1 MIEQAEDSAVEAR
14 LRDFLAAEL
23 HRAELDYPRIAIVR
37 ASGRRSRRPLVLT
50 TIAVC
55 VIAAVILVR
64 PLAAPPASSTG
75 GVPVPSSRGPSTGPT
90 SQGCRSAL
98 AAGTLVAD
106 GGTLAL
112 RGVTGETFAI
122 EWPSGYSVRRE
133 GDLLVLLDSL
143 RGSLRALEAR
153 LGDFVQVGGDV
164 GNDGVFHACGD
175 VTVITP
181 SGIASPE
188 PGTTIDGFK
197 LGVVLVCSPAVGS
210 VDPSLTGSTCAGQLA
225 LATAALDARDPGHAA
240 VVDVARYSDGTQPE
254 PLDVS
259 GNAPTPTP
267 PPTMHPGPRVT
278 VFVFTLADGSVR
290 ATGVACPDARS
301 CVGVGSY
308 PN

>member
-1 MIEQAEDSAVEAR
+1 MVEHGAEISAETR
-14 LRDFLAAEL
+14 LREFLASEL
-23 HRAELDYPRIAIVR
+23 HRAEIEYPQLTLVGTK
-37 ASGRRSRRPLVLT
+37 GRGSPRMLILATLVVGL
-50 TIAVC
+50 IAV
-55 VIAAVILVR
+55 VVLIR

-75 GVPVPSSRGPSTGPT
+75 GVPVPSFLGPSTGPT
-90 SQGCRSAL
+90 SQGCRLAL

-153 LGDFVQVGGDV
+153 LGDFVEVGGGV

-175 VTVITP
+175 VTVITS
-181 SGIASPE
+181 SGIPSPA

-197 LGVVLVCSPAVGS
+197 LGVVLVCSPAVGPI
-210 VDPSLTGSTCAGQLA
+210 DPSLTGSTCAGQLA

-240 VVDVARYSDGTQPE
+240 VVDVASYSDGTQPE

-267 PPTMHPGPRVT
+267 PPTAHPGPRVT